1 MTIIINKN
9 SSQVRGEITSG
20 MGKMGLGNIVV
31 KNSSTHLAGLENLV
45 ANHETELKIENPE
58 TRKIYELQVIFK
70 NVPIQTIVAKNQK
83 FSKVDLSLAGKYDF
97 HLIVKNANNT
107 TEKTIKSEN
116 VAVHPGKIAK
126 DVLNIEFFAKKY
138 CQANHCVDGNTRK

>member
-1 MTIIINKN
+1 
-9 SSQVRGEITSG
+9 
-20 MGKMGLGNIVV
+20 MGLENIVV

-45 ANHETELKIENPE
+45 ANHEAELKIENPE
-58 TRKIYELQVIFK
+58 VQKLYELQVIFK

-97 HLIVKNANNT
+97 HLLVKNANST
-107 TEKTIKSEN
+107 TEKTIKVEN
-116 VAVHPGKIAK
+116 ITVNPGEIAK

-138 CQANHCVDGNTRK
+138 CQNNSCVDGNIRK